1 MKAEDLLIS
10 TKFAPPRIGPRHV
23 LRRNLLD
30 QLQRSERSN
39 LVLVTGAPGFGKT
52 ILLAQWRQALLK
64 SGADVAWLS
73 LSGEDK
79 QPSNFCSYLLAALHR
94 LGVPVETDM
103 LLEGDGTIS
112 MDAAVAVA
120 VNGASAVAKD
130 LYLIVD
136 DYHYIDDPWA
146 HRLMQ
151 KLLDHCPGNL
161 HIAIA
166 SRASPP
172 LNVSRLR
179 VSGQLSE
186 LGFGE
191 LPFDLQES
199 QAFFEQNLPGVKLSI
214 DELQLIHDLTGG
226 WPASLQLLAIVLKT
240 RPKTRAMLRDL
251 RWKLSDLQTY
261 LAEDVVANLPEEL
274 VTFIEQISICRRF
287 NVELAV
293 AVTDNA
299 NAAALVQRIEEE
311 NLFIYRVESEDRL
324 PWYRF
329 HPLFGEFLAARVA
342 RLGEEAVQDL
352 HARASRW
359 FSDHGFLIEAVRHA
373 THGGDLEFALEAIE
387 KAGPESW
394 DLGFVGPLLNLLE
407 RLPQEVL
414 LAKPRLFLVGCLT
427 VAMTAQP
434 AKAER
439 WIARIPESGAL
450 RDPQASAEVAVAVA
464 TLAWRRDD
472 TSRVLD
478 LLEPLGSVRHEN
490 RFFHYIHAA
499 ALVAAYGAAGR
510 YADAHKV
517 LDEALAT
524 ADSQNSNLVA
534 SIEQARASTLLIEGK
549 VTAAANLGADIL
561 ARSEAAQGRHSV
573 NANLCAAILGDA
585 YYELDRI
592 DDARE
597 VIANRPR
604 ILEWAPPEVMV
615 RAAVCRARLDFL
627 QESADA
633 ALAFL
638 TSYATH
644 YQSLGLDRP
653 QAYMLA
659 EQVKILLDTGRRKR
673 ANELILQLRE
683 FAVRHRNTT
692 GFLAE
697 IPAIVESARARAFL
711 AESRTEDALSSLQI
725 VRDFAE
731 KFGRRRMLVRTDLQS
746 SMILA
751 RTKRGQEAVEFASR
765 AIRSG
770 FRLGLVRTFLDER
783 NAVATLQGLS
793 PALDERLDEAEIAYL
808 KDLHG
813 RCADS
818 RPRLRKADHA
828 STDDEHINLTP
839 REAEIL
845 ALICHAMPNKR
856 IALAL
861 DITLETVKWNVKNI
875 LAKLGVSN
883 RYDAITRAR
892 ESGLVK

>member
-23 LRRNLLD
+23 LRRHLLD
-30 QLQRSERSN
+30 QLQRSQRSN
-39 LVLVTGAPGFGKT
+39 LILVTGAPGFGKT
-52 ILLAQWRQALLK
+52 ILLAQWRQELLK
-64 SGADVAWLS
+64 SGLNVAWLS

-79 QPSNFCSYLLAALHR
+79 QPSSFCSYLLAALHR

-103 LLEGDGTIS
+103 LLEGDGSIS

-120 VNGASAVAKD
+120 VNGASAVARD

-146 HRLMQ
+146 HKLMQ

-161 HIAIA
+161 HLAIA

-191 LPFDLQES
+191 LPFDLQET

-240 RPKTRAMLRDL
+240 RPKARAALRDL

-261 LAEDVVANLPEEL
+261 LAEDVIAHLPTEL
-274 VTFIEQISICRRF
+274 NTFIEQISICKRF

-293 AVTDNA
+293 AVTGNP
-299 NAAALVQRIEEE
+299 NAASLVQRIEEE
-311 NLFIYRVESEDRL
+311 NLFTYRVESEDRL

-329 HPLFGEFLAARVA
+329 HPLFGEFLSVRVE
-342 RLGEEAVQDL
+342 RLGEATVRDL
-352 HARASRW
+352 HARAGRW
-359 FSDHGFLIEAVRHA
+359 FAHHGFLVEAVRHA
-373 THGGDLEFALEAIE
+373 THSGELEFAVESIE
-387 KAGPESW
+387 KASPESW
-394 DLGFVGPLLNLLE
+394 DFGFVGPLLNLLE
-407 RLPQEVL
+407 RLPDETL
-414 LAKPRLFLVGCLT
+414 LANPRLFLIGCLT
-427 VAMTAQP
+427 IAMTAHP

-439 WIARIPESGAL
+439 WIARIPDSGAL
-450 RDPQASAEVAVAVA
+450 KEPQAAAQVAVAIA
-464 TLAWRRDD
+464 TVAWRRDD
-472 TSRVLD
+472 TSRVIE
-478 LLEPLGSVRHEN
+478 LLEPLGNISFAN
-490 RFFHYIHAA
+490 RFFQYIHVA
-499 ALVAAYGAAGR
+499 ALASAYAAAGR
-510 YADAHKV
+510 YADAHKR
-517 LDEALAT
+517 LDEGLAAT
-524 ADSQNSNLVA
+524 DGQKNNLVA
-534 SIEQARASTLLIEGK
+534 SIEQARASTLLVEGR
-549 VTAAANLGADIL
+549 VAEAASLGTEIL

-615 RAAVCRARLDFL
+615 RAAVCRARLDLL
-627 QESADA
+627 QDSADA

-638 TSYATH
+638 TSYGAH

-653 QAYMLA
+653 QVYMLA
-659 EQVKILLDTGRRKR
+659 EQVKILIETGKRKR
-673 ANELILQLRE
+673 ANELLGQLRE
-683 FAVRHRNTT
+683 FGARHRNPS

-697 IPAIVESARARAFL
+697 IPAIVESARARVFL
-711 AESRTEDALSSLQI
+711 AESRTEDALKSLQI
-725 VRDFAE
+725 TRNFAE
-731 KFGRRRMLVRTDLQS
+731 KFGRRRMLVRTDLQTA
-746 SMILA
+746 ITLTA
-751 RTKRGQEAVEFASR
+751 AKRGPEAAEFAGR
-765 AIRSG
+765 AVRLG
-770 FRLGLVRTFLDER
+770 FSSGLVRTFLDEG
-783 NAVATLQGLS
+783 NALATLQGLS
-793 PALDERLDEAEIAYL
+793 KSLDERLDEAEISYL
-808 KDLHG
+808 KSLHD
-813 RCADS
+813 RCVDQ
-818 RPRLRKADHA
+818 RPRQRKPGHA
-828 STDDEHINLTP
+828 SADVDQINLTP